1 MKRITTNDD
10 IRFPISV
17 VKGLDSDVFTILFY
31 TTSRSVNITKTNA
44 DVEDGI
50 IHLEW
55 TELYPLGTGVMNYT
69 VLIPEE
75 DGFYSDDVFNSS
87 ISGTTVFYIVS
98 NIVVPDGDDAQ
109 NLIEIVAQ
117 LNAQLEAEI
126 ARSTGK
132 DSEHDTSL
140 AGKANKN
147 GSANEAFNTY
157 TLNLRREGA
166 NTSLYNYNING
177 EEYVSFYDQTGGSLT
192 YHFTPNQSD
201 NIATERQLALKA
213 NSADVYTKTQID
225 SFLGGLDGTLEEPTE
240 KIIKYS
246 TSHPIRILGIGN
258 SYMTEGTRELVGFL
272 TAEGLT
278 ETELDLEIAYYP
290 ARTLEDWYEAI
301 RDGGGYEQ
309 LVQFKYNSANQEWYR
324 TAEHNVA
331 DIRDTISGKS
341 WDLIIL
347 QEFPSFNSNAAN
359 ASEYYSYATALQNTI
374 TLCKSLCPNASV
386 EFGWH
391 MIWSNDQY
399 ITNNYN
405 VWQKIG
411 DACMR
416 TAKLTDVSF
425 IIPSGT
431 ALQNA
436 YNTTPFR
443 GYEHHFL
450 LMDQIGHPA
459 AGAARYIISACWFE
473 SLIAPIFGRTLIG
486 NGYVP
491 SFTSDGT
498 VTYQDAEVAITSGNV
513 LLAKLCAISSILD
526 KYDVNYE
533 LEKKLNLY
541 YTKTQTDALLNNKA
555 DRTGSNQYNF
565 TVKKL
570 GLQNEGAAMV
580 LYNYIF
586 DNHDVIEF
594 YDNEGG
600 TLQYVFSGNNDK
612 IATER
617 QLALKANS
625 ADVYSKGEVDTAL
638 SGKANTGDVYTKSEV
653 NTKLAGKANTNGSNS
668 QSFTANAF
676 NLQKDG
682 ASTTLYNYKDAN
694 DREFVSFY
702 DQTGGSLTYQ
712 FTANQGDNIAT
723 ERQVNSVSSRVT
735 TLENAGYLTSESD
748 PTVPAW
754 AKAENKPTYTASE
767 VGALPDTTTIPSK
780 VSDLTNDLGYV
791 TGSKIYVGTC
801 ETAAAT
807 MPKVCTV
814 ETFPT
819 DTNGKPLLGTVISVK
834 FTATNT
840 GTTNRGLNVN
850 GTGSA
855 SVWYNTG
862 VTTSNNYYGYAG
874 RYITYMWDGTNWVFL
889 TWGYDTNTTYTNVA
903 LGQGYAVQSN
913 ASASATITATLSSYT
928 LTSNGIVSVKFNYDV
943 PANATLNINSKGAK
957 AIYNKNAAI
966 TAGVIKAGDTAT
978 FIYNT
983 YYRLIA
989 VDSWQDNTGGGGS
1002 GTGEGKIVLYAIVDD
1017 EDDSICT
1024 IQNTEYETLTCS
1036 AVKALLNDPT
1046 KDVVLRTYNP
1056 NDDPNYIEYRL
1067 YGYYDDSD
1075 YEMYYFF
1082 YSDGNNVYT
1091 IDLEATRSYTDTWE
1105 YYSTTSTIPTS
1116 PGKLGFGFGTQNNTS
1131 TSSVSATV
1139 NNYKKVVG
1147 GIVAIKFTK
1156 TLAHAPQLNI
1166 NGTGSSYIYFRGAF
1180 CPANTIQSGD
1190 IVTLM
1195 YTSSSTYEILSIT
1208 TNRSNDASDVN
1219 YTVSGGIIRVDNTRY
1234 KTYKIKDYSTTV
1246 PSGTTGIQFR
1256 FSKNTDYNTEPVTT
1270 LILRAENYSNID
1282 WSTLDCSFYSYLTG
1296 TSTEVTIKWKD
1307 NDSPVNTLAHLGNGV
1322 DYVVIK
1328 VYEGEY
1334 GTYEAW

>member
-1 MKRITTNDD
+1 MKRITTDGD
-10 IRFPISV
+10 IRFPIAV
-17 VKGLDSDVFTILFY
+17 IKGLPEVDFTIKFF
-31 TTSRSVNITKTNA
+31 TTSKSNCITKTQD
-44 DVEDGI
+44 DVVEGI

-55 TELYPLGTGVMNYT
+55 TELVTIGTGVMNYL
-69 VLIPEE
+69 VEYQVDDE
-75 DGFYSDDVFNSS
+75 NYSDDEYNGL
-87 ISGTTVFYIVS
+87 ISGTTIYYIVS
-98 NIVVPDGDDAQ
+98 NIVLPDDDDTQ
-109 NLIEIVAQ
+109 TLFEVVEDIQSQ
-117 LNAQLEAEI
+117 LNAEI

-132 DSEHDTSL
+132 DSEHDTAI

-147 GSANEAFNTY
+147 GSSTEAFNTL

-192 YHFTPNQSD
+192 YHFTPNQGD
-201 NIATERQLALKA
+201 NIATERQLAEKA
-213 NSADVYTKTQID
+213 NISDVYTKEQADLLIN
-225 SFLGGLDGTLEEPTE
+225 SSEGLLEEPTE
-240 KIIKYS
+240 KIPKYS

-258 SYMTEGTRELVGFL
+258 SYMTEGTRELEGFL

-278 ETELDLEIAYYP
+278 EDELDLEIAYYP
-290 ARTLEDWYEAI
+290 ARTLEEWFEAI

-309 LVQFKYNSANQEWYR
+309 LVQFKYNSGNHKWYR

-341 WDLIIL
+341 WDLIVL
-347 QEFPSFNSNAAN
+347 QEFPSFSGSNPN
-359 ASEYYSYATALQNTI
+359 ASEYYSYHETLSSVI
-374 TLCKSLCPNASV
+374 TLCKSLCPNSQV

-399 ITNNYN
+399 ITNNYM
-405 VWQKIG
+405 VWEKIC
-411 DACMR
+411 DASMR
-416 TAKLTDVSF
+416 TAKLSDVSF
-425 IIPSGT
+425 IIPSAT

-436 YNTTPFR
+436 YNTSYFR

-459 AGAARYIISACWFE
+459 AGAARYIISATWFE
-473 SLIAPIFGRTLIG
+473 SLIAPIFGRSLIG

-491 SFTSDGT
+491 SFISDGT
-498 VTYQDAEVAITSGNV
+498 VTYQDAEVEVNSGNV

-625 ADVYSKGEVDTAL
+625 ADVYSKTEVDTAL
-638 SGKANTGDVYTKSEV
+638 SGKANTSDVYTKGEV
-653 NTKLAGKANTNGSNS
+653 DTKLSGKANKNGSNS

-723 ERQVNSVSSRVT
+723 ERQVNAVSGRVT
-735 TLENAGYLTSESD
+735 TLENAGYLTSETD
-748 PTVPAW
+748 PTVPSW
-754 AKAENKPTYTASE
+754 AKQQNKPTYTASE
-767 VGALPDTTTIPSK
+767 VGALPDSTVIPSK
-780 VSDLTNDLGYV
+780 TSDLTNDSGFV

-801 ETAAAT
+801 TTAAAT

-834 FTATNT
+834 FSYTNS

-850 GTGSA
+850 GCGSA

-862 VTTSNNYYGYAG
+862 VTTTNNYYGYAG
-874 RYITYMWDGTNWVFL
+874 RYITYMWDGTYWV
-889 TWGYDTNTTYTNVA
+889 WQGWSYDTNTTYSNVS
-903 LGQGYAVQSN
+903 LGQGYATQNN
-913 ASASATITATLSSYT
+913 ASASATITATLSSYA
-928 LTSNGIVSVKFNYDV
+928 LTANGIVSVKFNYDV
-943 PANATLNINSKGAK
+943 PANATLNINGKGAK
-957 AIYNKNAAI
+957 AIYNRDAAI
-966 TAGVIKAGDTAT
+966 QANVIKAGDTAT

-983 YYRLIA
+983 YYRLIS
-989 VDSWQDNTGGGGS
+989 VDRWQNNSGGGS
-1002 GTGEGKIVLYAIVDD
+1002 VTVDSSITGSSQTNPVTGGAIYTALQGKTPYV
-1017 EDDSICT
+1017 ES
-1024 IQNTEYETLTCS
+1024 
-1036 AVKALLNDPT
+1036 
-1046 KDVVLRTYNP
+1046 
-1056 NDDPNYIEYRL
+1056 
-1067 YGYYDDSD
+1067 
-1075 YEMYYFF
+1075 
-1082 YSDGNNVYT
+1082 
-1091 IDLEATRSYTDTWE
+1091 
-1105 YYSTTSTIPTS
+1105 
-1116 PGKLGFGFGTQNNTS
+1116 
-1131 TSSVSATV
+1131 SSVSSAAVNGTIWYNDDTSQFYIRNSPDDQWHLISNAVIDDQGFSWLKIPIYDWEAEDGWTTTDSDTVRMRYNIEDSQLEFYFPESDSTIALYTPFNGDDILATV
-1139 NNYKKVVG
+1139 SQINNKAERKSKYTTPSSTNSTLRRATYF
-1147 GIVAIKFTK
+1147 IRRMYITYPDTSNYDQITFQYTPNDHMECEEYMFRFTA
-1156 TLAHAPQLNI
+1156 T
-1166 NGTGSSYIYFRGAF
+1166 
-1180 CPANTIQSGD
+1180 ANTSI
-1190 IVTLM
+1190 
-1195 YTSSSTYEILSIT
+1195 IL
-1208 TNRSNDASDVN
+1208 
-1219 YTVSGGIIRVDNTRY
+1219 
-1234 KTYKIKDYSTTV
+1234 
-1246 PSGTTGIQFR
+1246 PSGTKIADDKSFTIQAGKYYDCVIR
-1256 FSKNTDYNTEPVTT
+1256 NDVLYYSATT
-1270 LILRAENYSNID
+1270 
-1282 WSTLDCSFYSYLTG
+1282 
-1296 TSTEVTIKWKD
+1296 V
-1307 NDSPVNTLAHLGNGV
+1307 
-1322 DYVVIK
+1322 
-1328 VYEGEY
+1328 
-1334 GTYEAW
+1334 